1 MEDNLR
7 FLNKVCVVT
16 GGGSGIG
23 RATCKQ
29 FAKEGGKVIIVDCDV
44 VKGNETLELV
54 KFAEGQAMFIEA
66 DVSVS
71 ADVQIA
77 INTVIK
83 KWNKIDVLVNNA
95 AVMTF
100 KGVVNLEDEEWDRVI
115 NVNLR
120 SVFLFC
126 KYCIPHMK
134 NASIV
139 NVSSIHAHKT
149 EANVTSYAASKG
161 GIEAFSRGLS
171 REYNPSQVRVNCLA
185 PGGVNTPLLWA
196 NPTIKKMRPEDVTY
210 SEPEQIASVICF
222 LASEEASAISG
233 ATLLADSGLL
243 SAL

>member
-1 MEDNLR
+1 MENNLR

-44 VKGNETLELV
+44 NNGNETLQLI
-54 KFAEGQAMFIEA
+54 KSTQGQAIFIKA

-71 ADVQIA
+71 ADVQAA
-77 INTVIK
+77 INTIIE

-95 AVMTF
+95 AIMTF
-100 KGVVNLEDEEWDRVI
+100 KSIVNLEDEEWDKVI

-126 KYCIPHMK
+126 KYCLPHMK
-134 NASIV
+134 HGAIV
-139 NVSSIHAHKT
+139 NISSIHAHKT
-149 EANVTSYAASKG
+149 EANVTPYAASKG

-171 REYNPSQVRVNCLA
+171 REYDPAQCRVNCLA

-196 NPTIKKMRPEDVTY
+196 NPTIKKMKPEDVTY
-210 SEPEQIASVICF
+210 SEPEQIASAICF
-222 LASEEASAISG
+222 LASEEASAING
-233 ATLLADSGLL
+233 TTLLADSGLL

>member
-7 FLNKVCVVT
+7 FINKVCVVT

-29 FAKEGGKVIIVDCDV
+29 FSKEGGKVIIIDCDV
-44 VKGNETLELV
+44 NKGNETLELI
-54 KFAEGQAMFIEA
+54 KSKDGQAMFIKA

-71 ADVQIA
+71 ADVQAA
-77 INTVIK
+77 INAVIE
-83 KWNKIDVLVNNA
+83 KWNRIDILVNNA
-95 AVMTF
+95 AIMTF
-100 KGVVNLEDEEWDRVI
+100 KGVVNLEDGEWDKVI

-134 NASIV
+134 NGAIV
-139 NVSSIHAHKT
+139 NISSIHAHKT
-149 EANVTSYAASKG
+149 EANVSPYAASKG
-161 GIEAFSRGLS
+161 GIEAFSRALS

-185 PGGVNTPLLWA
+185 PGGVNTPLLWS
-196 NPTIKKMRPEDVTY
+196 NPTIKKMKPEDVTF
-210 SEPEQIASVICF
+210 SEPEQIASAICF
-222 LASEEASAISG
+222 LASEEASAING